1 MELPLLVDFL
11 YVDRG
16 RVSNTL
22 AAGTPENVPSLA
34 HRGVFNCQPSVTVA
48 NYLWEPC
55 LHCITGLSRHHC
67 TVKRWRITICHS
79 SQVLPS
85 ERPRLWKEPFSNR
98 GDGLPGWDRWRG
110 CGAGFNCYHGYCDW
124 QPQRKMKNDDMTP
137 VEPDVCKW
145 WLQKTKKGGCF
156 HGETSIQAWILYIHS
171 PVHTLTHIWLLQV
184 SQQCLANHDQIIP
197 ELLHQNHQ
205 KPRLHKDTKQPS
217 LAKKYQ
223 NPSNNKWCIL
233 TTVWHKTSA
242 RYTDRDT
249 NNHKWCLPASWLFCV
264 FREFLHVCADP
275 GNLVL
280 TDPRCALETM
290 RQYNSHP

>member
-1 MELPLLVDFL
+1 MVWGGDRSAAAQECHTTIGFPVTAFL
-11 YVDRG
+11 DETGEGAVVQG
-16 RVSNTL
+16 LIVTM
-22 AAGTPENVPSLA
+22 
-34 HRGVFNCQPSVTVA
+34 VTVTDS
-48 NYLWEPC
+48 LRE
-55 LHCITGLSRHHC
+55 
-67 TVKRWRITICHS
+67 RWKMMIW
-79 SQVLPS
+79 LPS
-85 ERPRLWKEPFSNR
+85 SRTSASDDSKKQKKADASTVRRLFKPE
-98 GDGLPGWDRWRG
+98 
-110 CGAGFNCYHGYCDW
+110 Y
-124 QPQRKMKNDDMTP
+124 
-137 VEPDVCKW
+137 
-145 WLQKTKKGGCF
+145 
-156 HGETSIQAWILYIHS
+156 YIHS

-233 TTVWHKTSA
+233 TTVWPKTSA

>member
-34 HRGVFNCQPSVTVA
+34 HRGVFNCQPSVTMA

-85 ERPRLWKEPFSNR
+85 ERPQLWKEPFSNR

-156 HGETSIQAWILYIHS
+156 HGETSIQAWILHS
-171 PVHTLTHIWLLQV
+171 LTCTHTHTHLTFTGQPAVLGQSW
-184 SQQCLANHDQIIP
+184 SDYPRIITPKPP
-197 ELLHQNHQ
+197 EAT
-205 KPRLHKDTKQPS
+205 PP
-217 LAKKYQ
+217 
-223 NPSNNKWCIL
+223 
-233 TTVWHKTSA
+233 
-242 RYTDRDT
+242 
-249 NNHKWCLPASWLFCV
+249 
-264 FREFLHVCADP
+264 
-275 GNLVL
+275 
-280 TDPRCALETM
+280 
-290 RQYNSHP
+290 